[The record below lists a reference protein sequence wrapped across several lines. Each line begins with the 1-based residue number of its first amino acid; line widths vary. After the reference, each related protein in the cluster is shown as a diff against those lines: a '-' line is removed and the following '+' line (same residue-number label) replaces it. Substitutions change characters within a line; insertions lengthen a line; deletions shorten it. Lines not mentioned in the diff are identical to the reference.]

1 MKTSAKVQYK
11 DVGKSANVNRV
22 LREDKELSAT
32 HLTSIWLK
40 ICRKA
45 KKKKKEEEM
54 EKKKGETEAQYVAV
68 LLFHNSSI
76 HYLNFTSNSGLEP
89 ILAVVGWG
97 GGVQPGHQSITGVF
111 LL

>member
-1 MKTSAKVQYK
+1 MKNKCKSTVQRCRQKCKCKQSFERRQRIVCNTFDFNLAKDLQK
-11 DVGKSANVNRV
+11 G
-22 LREDKELSAT
+22 
-32 HLTSIWLK
+32 
-40 ICRKA
+40 
-45 KKKKKEEEM
+45 KKKKEEEM

-76 HYLNFTSNSGLEP
+76 HFLNFTSNSGLEP

-97 GGVQPGHQSITGVF
+97 SGVQPGHQSITGVF